1 MGIKNKS
8 HAHKFLL
15 PVSDDSLKEDD
26 QELVG
31 DACVHNLWYLHLGS
45 VKNQIKIL
53 DQRKSNINHVRTLP
67 RLFLTPL

>member
-1 MGIKNKS
+1 MGIKKKS

-31 DACVHNLWYLHLGS
+31 DACVHNL
-45 VKNQIKIL
+45 
-53 DQRKSNINHVRTLP
+53 
-67 RLFLTPL
+67 